1 MQIHFQNTAN
11 FLWTIFQR
19 NNNYPVRIIYTEM
32 LEYPFEENWAN
43 NVVKL
48 RHKYGLSMDD
58 VSVDEWKYLIK
69 CSVKNHA
76 LKCLT
81 ETCDENKNTQHLEF
95 GKLNESPY
103 LTTLSPQ
110 TARIIFKARLGVFD
124 IKVNFKDKY
133 SPKLC
138 NMEWRHKNTFCSVPT
153 HRA

>member
-1 MQIHFQNTAN
+1 
-11 FLWTIFQR
+11 
-19 NNNYPVRIIYTEM
+19 M

-43 NVVKL
+43 DVMKL

-81 ETCDENKNTQHLEF
+81 ETCDENKKTQHLEF

-103 LTTLSPQ
+103 LTALSPQ
-110 TARIIFKARLGVFD
+110 TARIIFKARLGVFE

>member
-1 MQIHFQNTAN
+1 
-11 FLWTIFQR
+11 
-19 NNNYPVRIIYTEM
+19 
-32 LEYPFEENWAN
+32 
-43 NVVKL
+43 
-48 RHKYGLSMDD
+48 MDD

-95 GKLNESPY
+95 GKLNKSPY